1 MGVKEEFLC
10 HATILEIFPQQGK
23 EILDNGEISYLKFFS

>member
-10 HATILEIFPQQGK
+10 HATILEILSHQGV
-23 EILDNGEISYLKFFS
+23 EILDEGEISYLKFFS